1 MMEHIYIGRQPI
13 YGRNMAL
20 AGYELLHRAGPGDR
34 AEISDGDLAT
44 SEVLISSCLDF
55 GLQALAGE
63 QPAFVNLTRSFIT
76 GERALPFASGKIVLE
91 VLEDI
96 AFDAPVLD
104 GLRRLAAQGYTIA
117 LDDFQLRPD
126 SGRALEI
133 AHIVKL
139 DVLQQTPA
147 QIERQVQ
154 QLRRFDVKLLAE
166 KVESHEMYE
175 HCRGLGFDYFQG
187 YFFCKPHLL
196 KSRRPDSYRGTLLS
210 LLAALQNP
218 QAKLEELERF
228 IAQNAAL
235 TLRLLRYINSAGVG
249 FGRTVTSVRQALLLI
264 GTRTIQN
271 WVSLILFTRVVD
283 KPTELTRT
291 ALVRARMCELLAAAA
306 GVRQRDG
313 YFTVGLFS
321 ALDALM
327 DRPMDELLKQLP
339 LAPEVKAALL
349 SGDGVLGETLRQ
361 VLDYEAGAWEHL
373 SGGPLSAGTYRSCYV
388 EAVHWADA
396 SLLALAAPDE
406 RPPQPTGGRTPAALS
421 QRVAP
426 VA

>member
-1 MMEHIYIGRQPI
+1 MEHIYIGRQPI
-13 YGRNMAL
+13 YGRDMAL
-20 AGYELLHRAGPGDR
+20 AGYELLHRAGPS
-34 AEISDGDLAT
+34 AHAKICDGDQAT

-63 QPAFVNLTRSFIT
+63 QPAFVNLTRSFII
-76 GERALPFASGKIVLE
+76 GERPLPFASGKIVLE

-96 AFDAPVLD
+96 TFDAPVLD

-117 LDDFQLRPD
+117 LDDFQLRAD
-126 SGRALEI
+126 SAPALEI

-139 DVLQQTPA
+139 DVLQQAPA
-147 QIERQVQ
+147 QIARQVQ
-154 QLRRFDVKLLAE
+154 QFRRFNVKLLAE

-196 KSRRPDSYRGTLLS
+196 KGRRPSSYRGTLLS

-228 IAQNAAL
+228 IAQDAAL

-249 FGRTVTSVRQALLLI
+249 IGRTISSLRQALLLI
-264 GTRTIQN
+264 GTRTVQN
-271 WVSLILFTRVVD
+271 WASLILFTRVAD
-283 KPTELTRT
+283 KPMELTRT
-291 ALVRARMCELLAAAA
+291 ALVRARMCELLAAAR
-306 GVRQRDG
+306 GERRRDS

-327 DRPMDELLKQLP
+327 DCPMAELLKQLP

-349 SGDGVLGETLRQ
+349 SGDGELGATLGQ
-361 VLDYEAGAWEHL
+361 VKIYEASAWERL
-373 SGGPLSAGTYRSCYV
+373 DAGLLSAGTYRSCYL
-388 EAVHWADA
+388 EAVQWADA
-396 SLLALAAPDE
+396 SLQALASPGE
-406 RPPQPTGGRTPAALS
+406 RPPESVSSRPSTASARMAPAA
-421 QRVAP
+421 
-426 VA
+426 